1 MRFILALYGKLD
13 HIKVISSAQL
23 SAKENS
29 MTTLEQFRDIL
40 NNQLFCFQL
49 LELKSGEG
57 ETDRLKVKELYNTKR
72 FMHKYSFD
80 DLFIVGVNN
89 ALFTDR
95 AKKFINEMAA
105 ENNIK
110 VKFMYSQSIIV
121 DKE

>member
-1 MRFILALYGKLD
+1 
-13 HIKVISSAQL
+13 
-23 SAKENS
+23 